1 MDRKVCFKCEEEK
14 DLDEFYPHPKMK
26 DGHVNKCKECNKTD
40 NTKHRDKNLDKIRQ
54 YDRDRSTLPH
64 RKALN
69 AKISERFCRENPEKR
84 KAHNAALANKIKKIK
99 RRREKLEVE
108 RNVKARVLSDPRSYR
123 SEERVKE
130 CGRRI
135 KEIDKKIS
143 EIDQEIE
150 GLNKQF
156 ITINTNSG

>member
-40 NTKHRDKNLDKIRQ
+40 NTKHRDKNLDKIRP

-84 KAHNAALANKIKKIK
+84 KAHNAVNNAVRDGRLFKPDNCERCNSDGLLHGHHHDYSKP
-99 RRREKLEVE
+99 LEVE
-108 RNVKARVLSDPRSYR
+108 WICVPCHGT
-123 SEERVKE
+123 E
-130 CGRRI
+130 
-135 KEIDKKIS
+135 KK
-143 EIDQEIE
+143 
-150 GLNKQF
+150 
-156 ITINTNSG
+156 